1 MLGLFYP
8 NTRPDFLIL
17 GTQRGGTTSLFNY
30 LNAHPQIQLPI
41 IKEIHYFDLQS
52 EKSPNW
58 YFAHFPIRYPYTDII
73 TGEASPYYLF
83 HPDVPKRVANLL
95 PDVRPIVF
103 LREPIARAYSHYQY
117 NYKLGIEQR
126 SFENAVHDEI
136 QLIES
141 GKRISIE
148 DIDHHRH
155 FSYIS
160 RGLYLEQLNHWLNYF
175 PREKMYISLS
185 EEFFDNPQVV
195 VKDLFAFLNVE
206 ILELSQSLFVP
217 YNHNSYRIEVADEL
231 RQYLKKIYSPF
242 NEQLAAQLDLDLR
255 LWQE

>member
-1 MLGLFYP
+1 MLTLKSSYRLLKKF
-8 NTRPDFLIL
+8 TILIC
-17 GTQRGGTTSLFNY
+17 RVKN
-30 LNAHPQIQLPI
+30 PQIGILPI
-41 IKEIHYFDLQS
+41 SLSAILIQTLLQ
-52 EKSPNW
+52 K
-58 YFAHFPIRYPYTDII
+58 
-73 TGEASPYYLF
+73 EASPYYLF
-83 HPDVPKRVANLL
+83 HPDVPKRVADLL

-136 QLIES
+136 QLIRS

-231 RQYLKKIYSPF
+231 RQYLKKFIVHLMNSLPH
-242 NEQLAAQLDLDLR
+242 N
-255 LWQE
+255 WT